1 MNDDS
6 SFNVMSSSQFMLG
19 SIPVPDL
26 FFSLITVTGTSYLV
40 PRFWKITPTNPFTID
55 ALFGCG
61 GYFVHLLWI

>member
-26 FFSLITVTGTSYLV
+26 FFSLITVTETSHLV
-40 PRFWKITPTNPFTID
+40 PRLLPPCKIY
-55 ALFGCG
+55 ALMHWTLFPIKPGQKRL
-61 GYFVHLLWI
+61 F